1 MHDYLKQ
8 RELISREAALE
19 VLSIAKDILD
29 NLAINGDDPQL
40 LARKLTKVIFA
51 RAEEEKGL
59 IASVEKLVNYCYYGI
74 AGYLRET
81 CPELTLDE
89 VRMSCFICMGLPNHS
104 LQFLYGFSNSS
115 SLYNLRLKLRKKLGV
130 PDSGITL
137 EQYFNGLTEK
147 LKRKEDEDERFSFE

>member
-1 MHDYLKQ
+1 
-8 RELISREAALE
+8 
-19 VLSIAKDILD
+19 
-29 NLAINGDDPQL
+29 
-40 LARKLTKVIFA
+40 
-51 RAEEEKGL
+51 
-59 IASVEKLVNYCYYGI
+59 
-74 AGYLRET
+74 
-81 CPELTLDE
+81 
-89 VRMSCFICMGLPNHS
+89 MGLPNHS